1 MSDDTDTEESTVHY
15 ALLIYT
21 DPNAQDG
28 DTDEQRQA
36 VTQEYLAIRDDPKV
50 WGGGHLQPAGT
61 ATTVRVAGGQALVT
75 DGPFADTKEVLG
87 GYYLLEADDLDAA
100 LEIAERVPAARMGGA
115 VEVRPFAIP
124 PH

>member
-1 MSDDTDTEESTVHY
+1 VHY

-21 DPNAQDG
+21 DPSAQDG
-28 DTDEQRQA
+28 DTDQERQA
-36 VTQEYLAIRDDPKV
+36 VTEEYLAIRDDPRV
-50 WGGGHLQPAGT
+50 FGGGHLQPAGT
-61 ATTVRVAGGQALVT
+61 ASTVRVADGRALVT
-75 DGPFADTKEVLG
+75 DGPFADTKEVIG

-115 VEVRPFAIP
+115 VEVRPFAMP